1 MEFTESAKPV
11 CHSEEAPILSRR
23 PKNLIQSKGCK
34 APGDPSLSLR
44 VTGKGSP
51 KVTVLGIGNLL
62 LRDEGVGVHLVQ
74 RLAGMVDTAGV
85 ELVDGGTSPDIQYLV
100 SGDTDK
106 LIVVDAV
113 DGGDEPGAIY
123 RFTAEDVTQ
132 DAAMPVSLHEI
143 GILETL
149 KLMSLRQAKP
159 KPTVIIGI
167 QPKTM
172 DYGLELSPEVER
184 KMPDVINLVLKEI
197 EEASNPLSSDEG
209 REGSLSL
216 RGTVPLCH
224 CEERE

>member
-1 MEFTESAKPV
+1 MGRHLEFTGLAK
-11 CHSEEAPILSRR
+11 
-23 PKNLIQSKGCK
+23 NM
-34 APGDPSLSLR
+34 
-44 VTGKGSP
+44 P

-74 RLAGMVDTAGV
+74 RLAGMVDSAGV

-100 SGDTDK
+100 GDDTDK

-113 DGGDEPGAIY
+113 DAGDEPGAVY
-123 RFTAEDVTQ
+123 RFTAEDVAQ
-132 DAAMPVSLHEI
+132 DTAMPVSLHEI

-149 KLMSLRQAKP
+149 RLMALRETKP
-159 KPTVIIGI
+159 KSTVIIGI

-197 EEASNPLSSDEG
+197 EGAFNPLSPGG
-209 REGSLSL
+209 RELEGDNMRSPSPGLSRQGRGILTVMKPKL
-216 RGTVPLCH
+216 R
-224 CEERE
+224 R